1 MTMDAPAP
9 WSLSACGYLL
19 ALKRDEADPFATRP
33 ELEEPWIAPLGF
45 VLFVDYASSPVGPYH
60 ELLFIPGTFRFAG
73 ERLPSI
79 TKIYVSTQASIDNG
93 RRNWGIPKELARFT
107 VSYGDDGVDRVQM
120 FVGEERAVELA
131 FAHGRLKLPVAS
143 WLLPAPFRTLGQKHH
158 GRTLIT
164 RPSARGAV
172 QRAKLVH
179 AWSDAR
185 FFAPL
190 APARV
195 AASVRLAD
203 VRLEFP
209 QATAG

>member
-9 WSLSACGYLL
+9 WSLSARGYLL
-19 ALKRDEADPFATRP
+19 ALKRDEAEPFATLP
-33 ELEEPWIAPLGF
+33 ELEEPWLAPLGF

-93 RRNWGIPKELARFT
+93 RRNWGIPKELARFD
-107 VSYGDDGVDRVQM
+107 VSYGEDGVDRVLM
-120 FVGEERAVELA
+120 FVAEERAVELT
-131 FAHGRLKLPVAS
+131 FAHGRLKLPIAS
-143 WLLPAPFRTLGQKHH
+143 WLLPAPFRTLGQKLD

-164 RPSARGAV
+164 RPSARGV
-172 QRAKLVH
+172 LQRAKVVH

-185 FFAPL
+185 YFAPL
-190 APARV
+190 TPTRV
-195 AASVRLAD
+195 AASAKLSD

-209 QATAG
+209 KATAG